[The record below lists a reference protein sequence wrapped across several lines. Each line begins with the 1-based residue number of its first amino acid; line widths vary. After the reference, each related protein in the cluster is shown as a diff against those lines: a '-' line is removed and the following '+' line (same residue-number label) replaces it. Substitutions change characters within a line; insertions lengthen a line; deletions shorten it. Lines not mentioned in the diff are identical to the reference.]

1 MVVTLV
7 VVVVVVAVVAVVL
20 VVLVVV
26 VEKGD
31 ELELKVNIG
40 ATNISPKPFFA
51 SEISKALVLATAS
64 GDAKG

>member
-40 ATNISPKPFFA
+40 ATKHITKTLFCIGNFQGPGSRHC
-51 SEISKALVLATAS
+51 VR
-64 GDAKG
+64 